1 MVAVAKDKTPL
12 NAAKVA
18 RVRKVMFNKE
28 FVKGFLYVTKRAG
41 VVKLRN
47 WLLGYNGQRIPPLAL
62 IMTAFYI
69 EEEIA
74 AGRLFPDSQD
84 AFDKNRNRKELT
96 KLYIEAVPA
105 TFSQK
110 TIASAH
116 GKSFHLLQLGLFHA
130 LNMANTPGIGKVKG
144 IEVYRNVPAFRT
156 TVSAKR
162 EKWQDTENFPRV
174 VDIVLEGE
182 NNGES
187 WWELKSWKAK
197 SKTNRKPAQ
206 GAKTW
211 TFLKGREDKNGNVI
225 VEFTD
230 GDAEK
235 GGESHKQ
242 CCLDRIAEKNGAR
255 YSNIEAKSKGVARAN
270 ASDRVPLIA
279 VSRFNW
285 QFHKFSVGNKI
296 SPTKNNLEEMFVK
309 DPYGDSKAFKAQ
321 RVSDGTSSKRINLG
335 ATQQL
340 LEILKQS
347 GFALADEA
355 LNDIIVV
362 SE

>member
-1 MVAVAKDKTPL
+1 
-12 NAAKVA
+12 
-18 RVRKVMFNKE
+18 
-28 FVKGFLYVTKRAG
+28 
-41 VVKLRN
+41 
-47 WLLGYNGQRIPPLAL
+47 
-62 IMTAFYI
+62 
-69 EEEIA
+69 
-74 AGRLFPDSQD
+74 
-84 AFDKNRNRKELT
+84 LT

-144 IEVYRNVPAFRT
+144 IEVYRNVPVFRT
-156 TVSAKR
+156 RLSASDKD
-162 EKWQDTENFPRV
+162 WPDSENFPRV

-211 TFLKGREDKNGNVI
+211 TFLKGREDKNGNI
-225 VEFTD
+225 ILEFSDGGVEK
-230 GDAEK
+230 E
-235 GGESHKQ
+235 GESHKQ
-242 CCLDRIAEKNGAR
+242 FCLDRIAEKNGAR
-255 YSNIEAKSKGVARAN
+255 YSKKEAAARGEGPQNSPKLAPLVKVSK
-270 ASDRVPLIA
+270 
-279 VSRFNW
+279 FNW
-285 QFHKFSVGNKI
+285 QFHKFSVGKNI
-296 SPTKNNLEEMFVK
+296 SPTKNKLEEVFVK
-309 DPYGDSKAFKAQ
+309 DPYGDGKAFKAQ
-321 RVSDGTSSKRINLG
+321 RVSDGASSNRINLG

-340 LEILKQS
+340 LEMLKQS

-355 LNDIIVV
+355 LNDIFILP
-362 SE
+362 E